1 MWEKGFKPKKLTKF
15 VNINKLNMSNLIK
28 LLKDER
34 KKLNLNLSQVSTAT
48 HIDNAII
55 SKIEN
60 GQRTATIK
68 QITSFIQLYKL
79 DEKQVISA
87 WLSDKIFDTI
97 KDYNIDFS
105 LNALKVAEER
115 VKYNSKNSI
124 STISDT
130 IAPLLTEIDTLKSTW
145 DNCRPLNGIAL
156 EKMKEYFS
164 INYTFDSNKI
174 EGNTLTMQETYL
186 VVREGLTISGKSMLE
201 HLEAVNHFEAID
213 FIEELVQKNEYLN
226 ERVVKQIHYLILKSI
241 DKMNAGI
248 YRKVPVMISGSS
260 HIPPQPYIIAKQ
272 MEEVFEFYE
281 LNKDKLHP
289 VILAADMHEKIVTIH
304 PFIDGNG
311 RTTRLIMNLVLLMNG
326 FPIANIKG
334 DIKSRTTYYNA
345 LEKANTNQG
354 MTDFYSLV
362 AKASIESLKAHINL
376 AG

>member
-1 MWEKGFKPKKLTKF
+1 MSKFKNILKEK
-15 VNINKLNMSNLIK
+15 
-28 LLKDER
+28 R
-34 KKLNLNLSQVSTAT
+34 KELNLSLTEVSNVLK
-48 HIDNAII
+48 IDNAII

-68 QITSFIQLYKL
+68 QVTLFIQFYNLNKK
-79 DEKQVISA
+79 EVISA

-97 KDYNIDFS
+97 KEYNTEFS
-105 LNALKVAEER
+105 LDALKVAEER
-115 VKYNSKNSI
+115 IKYNSKNTI

-130 IAPLLTEIDTLKSTW
+130 VTPLLIEIDELKITW
-145 DNCRPLNGIAL
+145 DKCRPLDGIAL

-186 VVREGLTISGKSMLE
+186 VVREGLTISGKSMVE

-213 FIEELVQKNEYLN
+213 FIEELVKKNEYLN
-226 ERVVKQIHYLILKSI
+226 ERVLKQIHYLILKSI
-241 DKMNAGI
+241 NKMNAGL

-281 LNKDKLHP
+281 LNKNTLHP

-334 DIKSRTTYYNA
+334 DINSRTTYYNA

-354 MTDFYSLV
+354 LEDFYTIV
-362 AKASIESLKAHINL
+362 AKASIDSLKAHINL

>member
-1 MWEKGFKPKKLTKF
+1 MTKF
-15 VNINKLNMSNLIK
+15 RDI
-28 LLKDER
+28 LKSKR
-34 KKLNLNLSQVSTAT
+34 KELNLNLAEISNALT
-48 HIDNAII
+48 IDKAII

-60 GQRTATIK
+60 GLRIATVK
-68 QITSFIQLYKL
+68 QVTTFIQFYKL
-79 DEKQVISA
+79 DEKEVISA
-87 WLSDKIFDTI
+87 WLSDKILDTI
-97 KDYNIDFS
+97 KEYSTEYS
-105 LNALKVAEER
+105 LDALKVAEETVR
-115 VKYNSKNSI
+115 YESKNIESKI
-124 STISDT
+124 DSQVNN
-130 IAPLLTEIDTLKSTW
+130 LLLEVDDLKSQW
-145 DNCRPLNGIAL
+145 DKCRPLEGIAL

-186 VVREGLTISGKSMLE
+186 VVREGLTINGKSMIE

-213 FIEELVQKNEYLN
+213 FIEDIVKNKDYLN

-241 DKMNAGI
+241 DKMNAGV

-260 HIPPQPYIIAKQ
+260 HVPPQPYIIAKQ

-281 LNKDKLHP
+281 LNKSTLHP
-289 VILAADMHEKIVTIH
+289 IILAADMHEKIVTIH

-334 DIKSRTTYYNA
+334 DIESRTNYYGA
-345 LEKANTNQG
+345 LEKANTNKG
-354 MTDFYSLV
+354 STDFYTIV
-362 AKASIESLKAHINL
+362 ANASIESLKAHINL